1 MKRLIYIF
9 ILTFILMLVSCSKDE
24 KENIDFFDIHKAKDI
39 GSTFMENMAYGT
51 IEDIGNL
58 CSDKVKTSKEYNELI
73 DNKIGAYKVEKN
85 IEGAD
90 YAYIDYIAI
99 RKDNENLRADL
110 DNLSIKIIKKDGAY
124 LVDEIKA
131 KSNKEIYVDN
141 NILRVRNEETGEN
154 NILLKL
160 KDLPKEMYSK
170 GSDVIVNKKSIN
182 NKEFSRVSLSFSGD
196 KVGIVSTDGENIAL
210 LLAEV
215 KEEKDTLGQNNSSG
229 NEETNINDMEKNIED
244 ALEAPIVKKLIEYDL
259 INNAEV
265 EELLFSN
272 DDGELILQIKQD
284 GESFIKIYRNN
295 TGELIDLNLE
305 KEFPK
310 EKYTSK
316 IKCVNDKGLLVEVE
330 SKDKSKKNECLID
343 LKENKIKILH

>member
-1 MKRLIYIF
+1 
-9 ILTFILMLVSCSKDE
+9 MLVSCGEDE

-51 IEDIGNL
+51 IEDVGSL

-73 DNKIGAYKVEKN
+73 DNKIGAYKVEKT

-90 YAYIDYIAI
+90 YTYIDYIAI

-110 DNLSIKIIKKDGAY
+110 DNLSIKIIKKDETY

-141 NILRVRNEETGEN
+141 NILRMRNEETGEN

-182 NKEFSRVSLSFSGD
+182 NKEFSRIALSFSGD
-196 KVGIVSTDGENIAL
+196 KVGIASTDGENIAL

-215 KEEKDTLGQNNSSG
+215 KEEKDTLGQNNSDG
-229 NEETNINDMEKNIED
+229 NEETNINDIEKNIED

-259 INNAEV
+259 KYNKTMQEIRRKAGCK
-265 EELLFSN
+265 
-272 DDGELILQIKQD
+272 DIHAWDIKN
-284 GESFIKIYRNN
+284 I
-295 TGELIDLNLE
+295 
-305 KEFPK
+305 
-310 EKYTSK
+310 
-316 IKCVNDKGLLVEVE
+316 
-330 SKDKSKKNECLID
+330 
-343 LKENKIKILH
+343 